1 MKALTL
7 TLSQFVRMI
16 LRLSRTGSI
25 GLVANCRSIVWTILG
40 RYFAMRSSQ
49 GQTSKAQIG
58 LIMLVE
64 LDRAI
69 ISAVT
74 RRWCLWW
81 RGCSLAWSHLASCP
95 GLVHTPGARSLNSLA
110 CASKLRRSQ
119 PLDQFGKSPLSL
131 SLLQS
136 SPSVFPPP
144 TLLCFK
150 STFFGLS
157 GQSPTLIIPLLF
169 FAAFLLLRL
178 FTYTLYS
185 TNTLAQPTSLHPF
198 SWFFVPRRLAQKTA
212 VVLGKTLEKL
222 ANTIYSY
229 FRNLYL
235 EVAGISRF
243 AFDLK
248 ILVYM
253 LRSLNFIQEFVYIKH
268 SSVRP
273 STFDT

>member
-1 MKALTL
+1 MLCVPHKCK
-7 TLSQFVRMI
+7 RP
-16 LRLSRTGSI
+16 
-25 GLVANCRSIVWTILG
+25 
-40 RYFAMRSSQ
+40 
-49 GQTSKAQIG
+49 KAQIG
-58 LIMLVE
+58 LVMLVE

-69 ISAVT
+69 SSAII
-74 RRWCLWW
+74 RP
-81 RGCSLAWSHLASCP
+81 CSVAWSHLASCP
-95 GLVHTPGARSLNSLA
+95 GPVDTPGARSPNSLA
-110 CASKLRRSQ
+110 CASKLRRSE
-119 PLDQFGKSPLSL
+119 PLDQFGKRPLSL

-222 ANTIYSY
+222 ANTIFILSKSLPRGRRCFPLR
-229 FRNLYL
+229 FRL
-235 EVAGISRF
+235 ENTCIHATV
-243 AFDLK
+243 
-248 ILVYM
+248 
-253 LRSLNFIQEFVYIKH
+253 
-268 SSVRP
+268 
-273 STFDT
+273 T